1 MRDGLKSS
9 LDLLT
14 IYSYKDII
22 TIKSS
27 ADSAILEDIP
37 IFKFWINPN
46 KLKISRKKLTTQ
58 VLTKARHEILHWY
71 PYNDMIILSYSGV
84 SGTLYNDDVTHES
97 SLVESD
103 AWQNFEMCKVAFDS
117 AAEDLTLVFDGQYY
131 TGSFESFDFDRDA
144 NNPYL
149 ISYDFVFKSYPE
161 NYLS

>member
-1 MRDGLKSS
+1 MRYGLKSE

-22 TIKSS
+22 NLKSS
-27 ADSAILEDIP
+27 ADSVILEDTP

-46 KLKISRKKLTTQ
+46 KLKISRKKLTTR

-71 PYNDMIILSYSGV
+71 PYNDMIVLSYSGV

-97 SLVESD
+97 SLAESD
-103 AWQNFEMCKVAFDS
+103 AWQNFERCKA
-117 AAEDLTLVFDGQYY
+117 VFDGATDDLTIVFDTKSYI
-131 TGSFESFDFDRDA
+131 GSFESFDFDRDA

-149 ISYDFVFKSYPE
+149 ISYNFVFRAYPE
-161 NYLS
+161 LS